1 MRFHRNTPT
10 ADNGR
15 FAVRIA
21 STAVRSTLQEI
32 IMATSHTPAHSS
44 ATRKPAQTRAPAKSK
59 TTTTRDHDPATAL
72 LMADHAKVKKLFK
85 QFEKSKTKG
94 TPAEKAQIVA
104 QACLELRI
112 HTRVE
117 EEIFYPAVKAALGKD
132 GDMIDEAVVEHAS
145 CKDLIAQLSVMKPGD
160 ELFDARF
167 TVLSEF
173 IEHHV
178 EEEETE
184 LFPKVRKLK
193 GLNLDE
199 LGEQMK
205 ELKQT
210 LSADTAVASAH

>member
-1 MRFHRNTPT
+1 
-10 ADNGR
+10 
-15 FAVRIA
+15 
-21 STAVRSTLQEI
+21 
-32 IMATSHTPAHSS
+32 MATSHTPAHSS